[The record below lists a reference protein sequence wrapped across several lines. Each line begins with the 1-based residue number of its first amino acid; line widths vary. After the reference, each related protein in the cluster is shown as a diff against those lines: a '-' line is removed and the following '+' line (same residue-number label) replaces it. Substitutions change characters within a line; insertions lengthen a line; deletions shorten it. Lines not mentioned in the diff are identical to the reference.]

1 MLEDKGL
8 RLKCPLEQRSPC
20 SNTGSA
26 KNLPSDDDDF
36 EKQLKKLELGE
47 TNLKYSMRRRVAGFL
62 TLCAAAIMLVYL
74 IHLLV
79 PERWH
84 WLTSAQLD
92 RIESVSVT
100 VFGGLVMSIGTL
112 FYSKK

>member
-1 MLEDKGL
+1 MPD
-8 RLKCPLEQRSPC
+8 
-20 SNTGSA
+20 
-26 KNLPSDDDDF
+26 
-36 EKQLKKLELGE
+36 LELKPDKPENSPVGICEPDNTNPDQTGYAALEFAE
-47 TNLKYSMRRRVAGFL
+47 TKLKFSIRRRVAGFL

-79 PERWH
+79 PESWH